1 MHAADLN
8 SSLIAEASLKLSAGM
23 AVLTHA
29 REDLE
34 ISEDGSYHRLLMQ
47 RLGNFGSYVR
57 RRPSRLVDKHGVS
70 SETRDMLSKKEGQS
84 TFLLLLIIRES

>member
-1 MHAADLN
+1 VEDLN
-8 SSLIAEASLKLSAGM
+8 SSLTAEASLRSSTGM
-23 AVLTHA
+23 AVFMHA

-34 ISEDGSYHRLLMQ
+34 ILEGDSSHRLLMQ
-47 RLGNFGSYVR
+47 RLGNFSRCVR
-57 RRPSRLVDKHGVS
+57 RRPSRLVDKLGVF

>member
-1 MHAADLN
+1 MEDLN

-23 AVLTHA
+23 AILIHA

-34 ISEDGSYHRLLMQ
+34 ISEGDSYHRLLMQ
-47 RLGNFGSYVR
+47 RLGNFGKCVH
-57 RRPSRLVDKHGVS
+57 RRPSRLVDKLGVF
-70 SETRDMLSKKEGQS
+70 SETRDMLSKKGDRS